1 MNNLDRKAKLEKAM
15 AFDGTRAKILAD
27 KCEAEDFLNVPSFLI
42 GVSEES
48 FRLASLHAALIE
60 AVEAL
65 EEFADFDN
73 QYEPK
78 MVCWPASE
86 YMKKSRIALAKIDEA
101 LEGMG
106 G

>member
-1 MNNLDRKAKLEKAM
+1 MNNLDRKAKLEKA
-15 AFDGTRAKILAD
+15 LAD
-27 KCEAEDFLNVPSFLI
+27 YDSDSMFTAENYKGAQI
-42 GVSEES
+42 ENE
-48 FRLASLHAALIE
+48 RLAPLHAALIE
-60 AVEAL
+60 AVKAL

-106 G
+106 GE